1 MLEQIF
7 HKAQIKNNTVDL
19 EKWGTD
25 WTKIKSRASM
35 IVFPE
40 EEEQIIDLIRL
51 ANEESLKIVPSGGRT
66 GLSGGAVALDNEI
79 VLSLERMNKI
89 LDFNRA
95 DRIVKCQS
103 GVITKDLQD
112 FAVDQGLYY
121 PVNFASAG
129 SSQIGGNIA
138 TNAGG
143 IKVIRYGLTRN
154 WVSGIRIIN
163 GLGEAMSFNKGLV
176 KNASGYDFRHLIIG
190 SEGTLGVIT
199 EADICLTTPPPEQ
212 VVMLIGLSNPK
223 NLTDSLSLFSQ
234 QMQLSAFEFFSY
246 QCLEKVREKIE
257 IVEPFSKNYK
267 FYALLEFDKK
277 DENKAEKIF
286 ESGLKNSI
294 FKDGVISSSQSQLE
308 NLWKLR
314 ENISES
320 LSHYQPYKN
329 DISIKVSNIPDFIKY
344 LESLTQT
351 SLNIEICIFGHI
363 GDGNIHIN
371 LLKKE
376 EITNEEFINIAKDLT
391 KEIYENISSYNGS
404 ISAEH
409 GIGYTKKEF
418 LSYTRSESEI
428 QIMKQVKKIFD
439 PNQTLN
445 PGKLL

>member
-1 MLEQIF
+1 
-7 HKAQIKNNTVDL
+7 
-19 EKWGTD
+19 
-25 WTKIKSRASM
+25 M

-176 KNASGYDFRHLIIG
+176 KNASGYYFRHLIIG

-246 QCLEKVREKIE
+246 QCLEKVREKTE
-257 IVEPFSKNYK
+257 IV
-267 FYALLEFDKK
+267 
-277 DENKAEKIF
+277 
-286 ESGLKNSI
+286 
-294 FKDGVISSSQSQLE
+294 
-308 NLWKLR
+308 
-314 ENISES
+314 
-320 LSHYQPYKN
+320 
-329 DISIKVSNIPDFIKY
+329 
-344 LESLTQT
+344 
-351 SLNIEICIFGHI
+351 
-363 GDGNIHIN
+363 
-371 LLKKE
+371 
-376 EITNEEFINIAKDLT
+376 
-391 KEIYENISSYNGS
+391 
-404 ISAEH
+404 
-409 GIGYTKKEF
+409 
-418 LSYTRSESEI
+418 
-428 QIMKQVKKIFD
+428 
-439 PNQTLN
+439 
-445 PGKLL
+445 